1 MATDSIAKGDEF
13 FDKAQK
19 KLKSF
24 SFFGEAQGI
33 PAVPPQQQHGASTV
47 HVCIHAGW
55 LSAAFLQQHAVFED
69 HYHTYA
75 EPDSCA
81 TTRPH

>member
-1 MATDSIAKGDEF
+1 MAADSIAKGDEF

-33 PAVPPQQQHGASTV
+33 TAVPPEQQNRTSTV
-47 HVCIHAGW
+47 HVCMHAEY
-55 LSAAFLQQHAVFED
+55 LFSSNPSAARSVCRSAFQ
-69 HYHTYA
+69 
-75 EPDSCA
+75 
-81 TTRPH
+81 

>member
-1 MATDSIAKGDEF
+1 MAADSIAKGDEF

-33 PAVPPQQQHGASTV
+33 TAVPPQQQNRASTV
-47 HVCIHAGW
+47 HVCMHAG
-55 LSAAFLQQHAVFED
+55 
-69 HYHTYA
+69 
-75 EPDSCA
+75 
-81 TTRPH
+81 